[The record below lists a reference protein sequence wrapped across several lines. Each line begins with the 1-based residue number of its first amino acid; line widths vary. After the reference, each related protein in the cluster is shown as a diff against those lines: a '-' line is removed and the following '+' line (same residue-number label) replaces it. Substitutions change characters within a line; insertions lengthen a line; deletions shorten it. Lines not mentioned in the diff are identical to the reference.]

1 MTSRP
6 SHDENLVKILF
17 HPNDDHYTTTETLW
31 AEPLGNDTYRLR
43 NTPFYFYGASS
54 DDIVHAMPNSD
65 GLLTFHEV
73 VGRGGSSTY
82 RILVREGAEQSGFEE
97 FWRPLG
103 EVGCK
108 LERAAGRFYAIDVPP
123 GTNVDHVV
131 ALLAKGEENDVW
143 SWEEGHRHE
152 NEKRSLTRPR
162 RREGGALHDRNR

>member
-54 DDIVHAMPNSD
+54 ADIVHAAPGLD
-65 GLLTFHEV
+65 GLLEFQEV
-73 VGRGGSSTY
+73 IERGGSSTY
-82 RILVREGAEQSGFEE
+82 RILVHEGVEPTRFEA

-103 EVGCK
+103 EAGCS
-108 LERAAGRFYAIDVPP
+108 LERAAGRFYAVDVPP
-123 GTNVDHVV
+123 GTNMDHVV
-131 ALLAKGEENDVW
+131 ALLAKGEESGVW
-143 SWEEGHRHE
+143 DWEEGYRHQD
-152 NEKRSLTRPR
+152 EKLSLARPR
-162 RREGGALHDRNR
+162 RRESGGSS